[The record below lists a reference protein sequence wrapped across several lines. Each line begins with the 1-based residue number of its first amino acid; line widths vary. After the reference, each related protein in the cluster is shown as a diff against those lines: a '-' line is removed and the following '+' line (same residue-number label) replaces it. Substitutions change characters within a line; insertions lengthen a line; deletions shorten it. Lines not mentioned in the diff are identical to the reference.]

1 MSDYVFK
8 SPLSI
13 EEIEEEFKDFDVFE
27 GIKAGLEDALA
38 YERGKTQAVVHK
50 RDDNALIN
58 WKQYLLSIAD
68 TIGVGVY
75 ALVTAKS
82 IGITKSKLFYF
93 TKYNFEET
101 GVWFLES
108 GCHRLTAHEIPEN
121 ENTFDYIYGTE
132 GLYGCAE
139 FEEDIT
145 EEEKKA
151 IYEKYIHPM
160 LFGNVYYEIDSFQ
173 HSPMLPNLVDEFTVV
188 SEREAVEIL
197 LSK

>member
-1 MSDYVFK
+1 MSDYIFK

-50 RDDNALIN
+50 RDDNTLIN

-82 IGITKSKLFYF
+82 IGITKPKLFYF

-108 GCHRLTAHEIPEN
+108 GCHQLTAQEIPEN
-121 ENTFDYIYGTE
+121 ENPFDYIYGTD
-132 GLYGCAE
+132 GLCGCAE

-173 HSPMLPNLVDEFTVV
+173 HSPMLPDLVDEFTVV